1 MSAKWYAPAK
11 TAGAKGGVIINRVI
25 LMGRLARDPEVR
37 TTQSGRQ
44 VARMTIAVDRPR
56 AKDGTQAA
64 DFPGLVAWEKT
75 AEFAEKY
82 LYKGQRI
89 LVEGRLQTG
98 SYEAQDGTKRYT
110 TDVICERIEFADG
123 KRDGQGDA
131 ARADTPAD
139 APPGFSNASVTDD
152 DIPF

>member
-1 MSAKWYAPAK
+1 MNK
-11 TAGAKGGVIINRVI
+11 VI

-44 VARMTIAVDRPR
+44 VARMTIAVDRRINR
-56 AKDGTQAA
+56 ANIQPGQQTA
-64 DFPGLVAWEKT
+64 DFISLVAWERT
-75 AEFAEKY
+75 AEFAGHY
-82 LYKGQRI
+82 LAKGRQI
-89 LVEGRLQTG
+89 LVEGRIQTG

-123 KRDGQGDA
+123 KRDENA
-131 ARADTPAD
+131 AGRSEWTPAKAQD
-139 APPGFSNASVTDD
+139 DGDKTEHLTPTDD